1 MSKMEKLIRAMRN
14 NPANVR
20 FEDVCKVAE
29 SIGFHLRGQSG
40 SHRTFARKGERMLLN
55 FQNVKGKAKP
65 YQVRQLLD
73 MVDKYGG

>member
-40 SHRTFARKGERMLLN
+40 SHRTFARKGEQMLLN